1 MFLFRNIKNIEQ
13 KIVQLLV
20 NVNKIPNTSFL
31 WKEMKLVVQVCG
43 S

>member
-20 NVNKIPNTSFL
+20 NVNKYTEYFISVEGNEACGARL
-31 WKEMKLVVQVCG
+31 W
-43 S
+43 